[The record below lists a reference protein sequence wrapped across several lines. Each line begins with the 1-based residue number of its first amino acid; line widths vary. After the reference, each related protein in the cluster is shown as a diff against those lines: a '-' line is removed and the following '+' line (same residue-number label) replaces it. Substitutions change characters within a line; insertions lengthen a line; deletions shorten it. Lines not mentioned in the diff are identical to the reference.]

1 LELGPKF
8 LDKDCLENVTPFL
21 KAMIDRVK
29 GKSEKVGGVDNTR
42 TTPSTEGAGMGG
54 TIQNGMVAK
63 AQTYALHD
71 RGLLLIGIF
80 KMVKAAF
87 FVCVGFGALHLIQK
101 NLGDEVLALVK
112 ALRRDPEGR
121 LVQLLLEK
129 VDLVD
134 AHRLRQIGFGS
145 FAYAGLALT
154 EGTGLLLEK
163 PWAEYLTLL
172 LTISFLPWELFE
184 LVRHPSWLRVGVLL
198 TNLAVLGY
206 LVWLLQRKRRAVG

>member
-1 LELGPKF
+1 
-8 LDKDCLENVTPFL
+8 
-21 KAMIDRVK
+21 
-29 GKSEKVGGVDNTR
+29 
-42 TTPSTEGAGMGG
+42 MGG
-54 TIQNGMVAK
+54 ETIQTEAISPVGSEHPV
-63 AQTYALHD
+63 HD

-80 KMVKAAF
+80 KMLKAAF

-101 NLGDEVLALVK
+101 NLGDELIRLMV

-145 FAYAGLALT
+145 FAYACLALT
-154 EGTGLLLEK
+154 EGTGLLLQK
-163 PWAEYLTLL
+163 VWAEYLTLL
-172 LTISFLPWELFE
+172 LTVSFLPWELFE
-184 LVRHPSWLRVGVLL
+184 LARRPSWIRVGVLM

-206 LVWLLQRKRRAVG
+206 LVWLLQRKRRAAG